1 LIHAGAIYGKTR
13 AGAEEIKN
21 RKVKISSKLRTML
34 ILIDGTKPAFL
45 LREEAQTLGVDENFL
60 EQLEQLNLIERVGA
74 VATGQF
80 AAFVQGDVAEVG
92 GPALAG
98 MDKVARF
105 RMAQQFMNDTA
116 VNALGIK
123 AFFFTLKL
131 ERCATVADLGQL
143 AQAYHD
149 AIAKAAGQAEAD
161 VLTRR
166 VHELLGTPGA

>member
-60 EQLEQLNLIERVGA
+60 EQLEKLNLIERVGA

-80 AAFVQGDVAEVG
+80 AAFVQGDVAE
-92 GPALAG
+92 LAG

-149 AIAKAAGQAEAD
+149 AIAKASGQAEAD
-161 VLTRR
+161 LLTRR